1 MRKKAAESASRRLFY
16 PSSARLNCRAHTR
29 SRGSARRPARKGGHT
44 RYCFRHYCPLRK
56 PQTRLKCTPRA
67 MPRSLR
73 SDCRNSYFPTIRR
86 SRRYGIRK
94 HIRRYRPLP
103 PHNSC
108 ATASRNCGRSR
119 ARVPRFPHRNDAPVG
134 SPPDRLRPYSNNGY
148 NRCYNNCNSR
158 NNPSGRTRRYRKTK
172 KENPNNTYTTSS
184 FVELQKAPPVRD
196 GTYLLL
202 HTMQTP
208 RRLCGDPKNEF
219 SSFPGHGR
227 RLFAFR

>member
-44 RYCFRHYCPLRK
+44 RYCFRHCYPFRTCR
-56 PQTRLKCTPRA
+56 TRLTHTMRRPR
-67 MPRSLR
+67 PNFY
-73 SDCRNSYFPTIRR
+73 RNSYFPTIRR

-119 ARVPRFPHRNDAPVG
+119 ARVPRFPHRNDVPVG

-208 RRLCGDPKNEF
+208 RRLCGDPEDGF
-219 SSFPGHGR
+219 SPFFGHGCC
-227 RLFAFR
+227 LFAFR